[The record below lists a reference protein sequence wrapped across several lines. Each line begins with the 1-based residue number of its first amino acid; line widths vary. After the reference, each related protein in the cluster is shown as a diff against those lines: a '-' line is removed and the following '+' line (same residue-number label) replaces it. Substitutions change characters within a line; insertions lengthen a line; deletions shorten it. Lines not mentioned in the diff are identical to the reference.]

1 MKVGA
6 LLAVGFGEAGS
17 EIIAEN
23 IKKGGSVDP
32 MIPGKKI
39 LAIFGF
45 CDIRNFTDVNIQI
58 KSRPLKYYN
67 KKLCFLLMKL
77 QKLFIP

>member
-45 CDIRNFTDVNIQI
+45 CDIRNFTDVNINYI
-58 KSRPLKYYN
+58 LRLLKYYN
-67 KKLCFLLMKL
+67 KV
-77 QKLFIP
+77 